1 MASVGM
7 EWIARRRAAVVSWK
21 RKYSDLDLWLQDYA
35 DLYTAF
41 VIFVEIWLL
50 YRLYRY
56 MIPHT
61 LTYFVP
67 FFEPADASTRTAAII
82 SSAAALLLSGVILM
96 APLLSLSL
104 HQSYD
109 TLFELRKYLLE
120 RAVSGANHT
129 DLIDRVEGRL
139 SDQLHW
145 YRWLNPP
152 YLGTWVTSV
161 AVLAFVAVYSV
172 LNRWGERD
180 MFYDALFFMLASCI
194 LSVIFSCVSI
204 IFFIITRPGITKLDL
219 FISYFNDEEKNKK
232 TQAEAAVQ
240 PIA

>member
-1 MASVGM
+1 
-7 EWIARRRAAVVSWK
+7 
-21 RKYSDLDLWLQDYA
+21 
-35 DLYTAF
+35 
-41 VIFVEIWLL
+41 
-50 YRLYRY
+50 
-56 MIPHT
+56 
-61 LTYFVP
+61 
-67 FFEPADASTRTAAII
+67 
-82 SSAAALLLSGVILM
+82 
-96 APLLSLSL
+96 
-104 HQSYD
+104 
-109 TLFELRKYLLE
+109 
-120 RAVSGANHT
+120 
-129 DLIDRVEGRL
+129 
-139 SDQLHW
+139 
-145 YRWLNPP
+145 
-152 YLGTWVTSV
+152 VTSV